1 MIVKEGNAMN
11 ITNKKYEARSKEEQ
25 QFLDNYNPGEYAPIA
40 VTVDAVVF
48 GVIKNASDN
57 YRKLDSQS
65 LKILLIKRDEYP
77 YKNWYTLPGG
87 FVSPE
92 ETLEDTLERTLES
105 KTGLKEIYSEQL
117 YTFGGINRDPRM
129 RIISCAYISLIDA
142 GKARINGAEWFDIEE
157 AKKITLAFDHNLIIE
172 EAIKRIRGKINYTD
186 IVFNMM
192 PTEFTISQ
200 LQEVYEIILGE
211 KLLAPAFR
219 RTIADKIVDTGKMTS
234 NAGHRPSR
242 IFIRK

>member
-11 ITNKKYEARSKEEQ
+11 TTNKNYQAKSKEEQ
-25 QFLDNYNPGEYAPIA
+25 QFLINYNPGEYAPIS

-48 GVIKNASDN
+48 GIMKNVSDN

-65 LKILLIKRDEYP
+65 LKILLVKRDDYP
-77 YKNWYTLPGG
+77 YKDCYTLPGG

-92 ETLEDTLERTLES
+92 ETLEDTLERTLEA
-105 KTGLKEIYSEQL
+105 KTGLKDIYSEQL

-142 GKARINGAEWFDIEE
+142 DKAKINGAEWFDVAEVI
-157 AKKITLAFDHNLIIE
+157 KISLAFDHNVIIE
-172 EAIKRIRGKINYTD
+172 EAIKRMRGKINYTD

-192 PTEFTISQ
+192 PKEFTISQ

-219 RTIADKIVDTGKMTS
+219 RTIADKIVDTEKMTS

-242 IFIRK
+242 IFVRK

>member
-1 MIVKEGNAMN
+1 MN
-11 ITNKKYEARSKEEQ
+11 TISKKYQAKSKEEQ
-25 QFLDNYNPGEYAPIA
+25 QFLDHYNPGEYAPIS

-48 GVIKNASDN
+48 GVMKNTSDN
-57 YRKLDSQS
+57 YRKLDNQS
-65 LKILLIKRDEYP
+65 LKILLVKRNEYP
-77 YKNWYTLPGG
+77 YKDCYTLPGG
-87 FVSPE
+87 FVLPE
-92 ETLEDTLERTLES
+92 ETLEDTLERTLEA
-105 KTGLKEIYSEQL
+105 KTGLKDIYSEQL

-129 RIISCAYISLIDA
+129 RIISCAYISLIDTA
-142 GKARINGAEWFDIEE
+142 KAKINGAEWLDIED
-157 AKKITLAFDHNLIIE
+157 ARKITLAFDHNLIIE
-172 EAIKRIRGKINYTD
+172 EAIKRMRGKINYTD

-192 PTEFTISQ
+192 PMEFTISQ

-242 IFIRK
+242 IFVRK